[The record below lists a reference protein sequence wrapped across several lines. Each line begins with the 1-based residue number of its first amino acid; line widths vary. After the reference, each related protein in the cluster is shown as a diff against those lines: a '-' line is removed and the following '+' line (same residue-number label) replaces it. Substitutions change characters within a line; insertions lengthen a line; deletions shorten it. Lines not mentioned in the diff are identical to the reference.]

1 MIFEN
6 FYYLCIMK
14 RLIIIFLLIPTIGFS
29 QTIVNN
35 DLLLTNFKKILNDY
49 RWMHRLNPVEID
61 KNLKGFTDNW
71 AKEMGEMGDVSHGEN
86 ENTTLNRVNRYEYIK
101 PNTHFIENCTDMV
114 TPRKNKIQKCKVVHP
129 DGSPW
134 VEYESIT
141 PYVEG
146 SYSGK
151 ITQFQLA
158 MYIFL
163 LWKHSPSH
171 DKGMLDRN
179 VTRFYISSYRKGD
192 LTYVS
197 YIAIN

>member
-1 MIFEN
+1 
-6 FYYLCIMK
+6 MK

-35 DLLLTNFKKILNDY
+35 ELLLSNFKKILNDY
-49 RWMHRLNPVEID
+49 RWMYGLNPVEID
-61 KNLKGFTDNW
+61 KNLKGFTDSW

-114 TPRKNKIQKCKVVHP
+114 TPRKNKIQKCKMVHP
-129 DGSPW
+129 NGTPW